1 MLDLWSSGTCI
12 RASSPIW
19 PHWLFKFWEFQLPL
33 RKLNVC
39 LVQRAGPL
47 GAGVRDSVPKEEHRL
62 YMAMPM
68 SLEESRAVRF
78 TSSGF
83 QRAERAELGKTKA
96 SWNCQCMQVI
106 IEESHICFLHWTQK
120 AVTIFP
126 ISLLGEGPEECKTVP
141 VPPVRFC
148 IRFQRFTVPTVRKLF
163 DFLRFGS
170 TVPVRF
176 QNLHEKMEPEQMIFH
191 SCNPC

>member
-1 MLDLWSSGTCI
+1 MVEI
-12 RASSPIW
+12 
-19 PHWLFKFWEFQLPL
+19 
-33 RKLNVC
+33 
-39 LVQRAGPL
+39 L
-47 GAGVRDSVPKEEHRL
+47 GYTARHRDERRRDSAPKEEHRL
-62 YMAMPM
+62 YMAMQM

-120 AVTIFP
+120 AITIFP
-126 ISLLGEGPEECKTVP
+126 ISLLGEGPEEGKTVP

-176 QNLHEKMEPEQMIFH
+176 QNLHAYMNRRIAWGCVGSSAPFRRCMFVCLTDRDLNI
-191 SCNPC
+191 